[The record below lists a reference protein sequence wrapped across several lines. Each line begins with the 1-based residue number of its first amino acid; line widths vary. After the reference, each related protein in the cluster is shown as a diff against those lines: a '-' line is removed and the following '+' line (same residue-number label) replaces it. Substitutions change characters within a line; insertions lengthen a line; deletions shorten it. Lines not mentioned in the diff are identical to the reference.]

1 MEEVNKQAAESEVV
15 EVEEQEQEVKSE
27 STEPVVSMENL
38 SDEALDFDEP
48 QRGQLREGTVMEIR
62 ENGLVVDIGA
72 KRDGFVPASDLDE
85 LDESLSDFTSGQD
98 VPVVVTRSRNHDGNV
113 ELSISQARLQEDW
126 LEARRLEAE
135 EEVYETSVIDSN
147 RGGLVVEF
155 GRLRGFVPMS
165 QLIGF
170 SRIRQAAERH
180 RRLRSMVG
188 DEIMLKV
195 IEVNRRRRRLILSQR
210 AAAKEWRSSRR
221 DRLLEDLE
229 PGQVRTGRLSQIADF
244 GLFVNL
250 GGLDGL
256 VHVSELSWGR
266 VENPE
271 EIYRVGQRLKVQ
283 VINVDKER
291 QRIGLSIKALTPD
304 PWESV
309 SERYSEGQ
317 LVEGKVTQV
326 VDFGVFVELE
336 PGIEGLLHNSELI
349 SLEQR
354 EELESGDKIL
364 VKIIRIESNRR
375 RIGLSARQVRLHEWE
390 QWNAERAEAEAAE
403 AAAAE
408 AAEAEEEELSAEE
421 ASEEV
426 VESIPEEAEEEAE
439 AETEEAAPETE
450 EVEEEVA
457 EAPEEAVEVAAEEP
471 EVEEEISEAEETEAE
486 TEEAAEEIPAEEA
499 PEAPVE
505 VAPETEEVE
514 EEVAEAPEEAVE
526 AAPEEPEVEEE
537 ISEAEEAEV
546 EVEAA
551 EELPAEETPE
561 EVVESDDV
569 SEESEEEEEPKE
581 SETEA

>member
-403 AAAAE
+403 AEAAEAAAAETAEAE
-408 AAEAEEEELSAEE
+408 AAEAEEEELPAEE

-426 VESIPEEAEEEAE
+426 VEAISEEAEEEAE

-471 EVEEEISEAEETEAE
+471 EVEDEISEAEEAEAE

-526 AAPEEPEVEEE
+526 AAAEEPK
-537 ISEAEEAEV
+537 V